1 MYYPDTLRPAL
12 QTIGTAAGV
21 EHIAGLY
28 MLVLEKDVLFFADT
42 TVNIDPDAQ
51 TLADIAVL
59 SAGFV
64 RWLGLE
70 PKVAMLSFSNFGSVQ
85 HPEAEKVKEAVRIV
99 KTSHPDLMIDGEM
112 QVDAAADAELRQ
124 ELYPFSTLVGN
135 ANVYIFPDLNAAN
148 MAYKLMARLGGAEA
162 IGPILI
168 GMAEPVQVL
177 QRGSTAADIVNL
189 TAIAVVDAQERSIGK
204 AFSDGISV

>member
-1 MYYPDTLRPAL
+1 
-12 QTIGTAAGV
+12 
-21 EHIAGLY
+21 
-28 MLVLEKDVLFFADT
+28 
-42 TVNIDPDAQ
+42 
-51 TLADIAVL
+51 
-59 SAGFV
+59 
-64 RWLGLE
+64 
-70 PKVAMLSFSNFGSVQ
+70 
-85 HPEAEKVKEAVRIV
+85 
-99 KTSHPDLMIDGEM
+99 
-112 QVDAAADAELRQ
+112 VDAAADAELRQ

-135 ANVYIFPDLNAAN
+135 ANVYIVPDLNAAN